1 MQTITDNIF
10 DNTEIA
16 YKRLSNNE
24 LKKSYFLFLLMKNA
38 TLVHFGNQIIQFLLK
53 INFPIL
59 GIVKKTIYSHFC
71 GGETLEESQKTILD
85 LSKNNIETLLN
96 YSVEGLENTD
106 SFKETYLKTL
116 EAIDFAKLN
125 QSIRA
130 ICIKFTGF
138 ARIDIWIKLQKGE
151 ALNTNEEEEY
161 QKALEYIQHLSQKA
175 VENNVQLY
183 IDAEESWFQD
193 SIDKVAIDLMLQYNK
208 EKAFIFNT
216 YQLYRSDKLE
226 HLKRDIEWAKT
237 NQIQLGAKIVRGAYV
252 EKENEY
258 ARKNNI
264 VSPIHKTK
272 QDTDQD
278 FNKAIEYCI
287 HNINNVSLC
296 CASHNEY
303 SNQLLI
309 QLLQENNIS
318 LDHPNISASQL
329 QGMSDNITY
338 NMSQKGIK
346 MSKYLPYGPVKEVIP
361 YLIRRSQENTS
372 VEGQTSREFDLL
384 LQEKNR
390 RNL

>member
-1 MQTITDNIF
+1 MQTINDNIF
-10 DNTEIA
+10 ENTEIA
-16 YKRLSNNE
+16 YKRLTDSE

-38 TLVHFGNQIIQFLLK
+38 SLVHLGNQILQFLLK

-59 GIVKKTIYSHFC
+59 GIIKKTIYSHFC
-71 GGETLEESQKTILD
+71 GGETLIESQKTISK
-85 LSKNNIETLLN
+85 LSENNIETLLN
-96 YSVEGLENTD
+96 YSVEGLEND
-106 SFKETYLKTL
+106 ESFKETYLKTL
-116 EAIDFAKLN
+116 EAIDFAKSN

-138 ARIDIWIKLQKGE
+138 ARIAIWIKLQNKE
-151 ALNTNEEEEY
+151 ALNINEESEY
-161 QKALEYIQHLSQKA
+161 QKALYYIQNLCHKA
-175 VENNVQLY
+175 VESNVQLY

-193 SIDKVAIDLMLQYNK
+193 SIDKVALDLMLQFNK

-226 HLKRDIEWAKT
+226 HLKRDIHWAIE
-237 NQIQLGAKIVRGAYV
+237 NHIQLGAKIVRGAYV

-258 ARKNNI
+258 ARKNNTS
-264 VSPIHKTK
+264 SPIHKTK
-272 QDTDQD
+272 ENTDID

-287 HNINNVSLC
+287 EYINNVSLC

-303 SNQLLI
+303 SNKLLI
-309 QLLQENNIS
+309 QLLQKNNIALNHS
-318 LDHPNISASQL
+318 NISASQL

-338 NMSQKGIK
+338 NMSQLGVK

-372 VEGQTSREFDLL
+372 VEGQTSREYDLL
-384 LQEKNR
+384 YKEKNR
-390 RNL
+390 RKL

>member
-1 MQTITDNIF
+1 MQTINDNIF
-10 DNTEIA
+10 ENTEIA
-16 YKRLSNNE
+16 YKRLTDSE

-38 TLVHFGNQIIQFLLK
+38 SLVHLGNQILQFLLK

-59 GIVKKTIYSHFC
+59 GIIKKTIYSHFC
-71 GGETLEESQKTILD
+71 GGETLIESQKTISK
-85 LSKNNIETLLN
+85 LSENNIETLLN
-96 YSVEGLENTD
+96 YSVEGLEND
-106 SFKETYLKTL
+106 ESFKETYLKTL
-116 EAIDFAKLN
+116 EAIDFAKSN

-138 ARIDIWIKLQKGE
+138 ARIAIWIKLQNKE
-151 ALNTNEEEEY
+151 ALNIYEESEY
-161 QKALEYIQHLSQKA
+161 QKALYYIQNLCHKA
-175 VENNVQLY
+175 VESNVQLY

-193 SIDKVAIDLMLQYNK
+193 SIDKVALDLMLQFNK

-226 HLKRDIEWAKT
+226 HLKRDIHWAIE
-237 NQIQLGAKIVRGAYV
+237 NHIQLGAKIVRGAYV

-258 ARKNNI
+258 ARKNNTS
-264 VSPIHKTK
+264 SPIHKTK
-272 QDTDQD
+272 ENTDSD

-287 HNINNVSLC
+287 EYINNVSLC

-303 SNQLLI
+303 SNKLLI
-309 QLLQENNIS
+309 QLLQKNNIALNHS
-318 LDHPNISASQL
+318 NISASQL

-338 NMSQKGIK
+338 NMSQLGVK

-372 VEGQTSREFDLL
+372 VEGQTSREYDLL
-384 LQEKNR
+384 YKEKNR
-390 RNL
+390 RKL